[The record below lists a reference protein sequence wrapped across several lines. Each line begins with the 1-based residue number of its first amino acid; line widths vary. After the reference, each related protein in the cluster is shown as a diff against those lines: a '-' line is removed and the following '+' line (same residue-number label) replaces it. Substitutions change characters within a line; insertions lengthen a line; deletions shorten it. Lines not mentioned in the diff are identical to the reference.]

1 MKKVNVQRGKII
13 ETAAKKTLRNGLLS
27 TFVLSIY
34 VIAVSCQNNTV
45 KYTTPVVAIDISE
58 LDDIQLGKCC
68 GDSLYKGNAKVLNKV
83 FRTVD
88 LFEIAVP
95 DVVDSMLRN
104 YVIPEMKANGCAKYK
119 YIKINHKDEYIGFS
133 IVTPDEVRNFCD
145 DLYGY
150 NDDYDYRLIFNNF
163 ENNKMRYKKS
173 DKKKTI
179 ETIDSRYYF
188 PAPWDP
194 PVCYFKQAD
203 DPSEGFELVHPFE
216 YYL

>member
-1 MKKVNVQRGKII
+1 MKRSINII
-13 ETAAKKTLRNGLLS
+13 AACFCVFLYSCNSGSNQEKTYD
-27 TFVLSIY
+27 I
-34 VIAVSCQNNTV
+34 
-45 KYTTPVVAIDISE
+45 IDISE
-58 LDDIQLGKCC
+58 LDDIQLGKCR
-68 GDSLYKGNAKVLNKV
+68 GDSLFKGNAETTNNV

-104 YVIPEMKANGCAKYK
+104 YVIPEMKANGCAGYK
-119 YIKINHKDEYIGFS
+119 YIDIKYEGKYIGFTIIS
-133 IVTPDEVRNFCD
+133 PIELRDFCD

-150 NDDYDYRLIFNNF
+150 NDDYDSPLIFSDF
-163 ENNKMRYKKS
+163 ENNKLRYKKS

-188 PAPWDP
+188 PCPWDP

-203 DPSEGFELVHPFE
+203 DPSEGFELVHPLKF
-216 YYL
+216 YY